1 MARKISNLNNPPP
14 MRFERR
20 LRLIVKARK
29 ALPKMFIWEIVQ
41 DDGKG
46 NTTLQKTS
54 DRAFET
60 MEAAYTAG
68 TDFMNHY
75 KSP

>member
-1 MARKISNLNNPPP
+1 MARRDITNIRNPPP
-14 MRFERR
+14 RFEKR
-20 LRLIVKARK
+20 LRLVVKARK

-46 NTTLQKTS
+46 NTTLQRTS
-54 DRAFET
+54 ERAWET

-68 TDFMNHY
+68 TEFLAHY
-75 KSP
+75 KT